1 MATARRNGEG
11 TLMDTDVGTEL
22 YAITA
27 VVAQFEVA
35 PETLVRYE
43 RAGLLR
49 PVLVNEVRFYS
60 TADIGRLNTIRR
72 MTDIMGINLAG
83 VDVVLRLLEEI
94 RLLQRQ
100 LE

>member
-1 MATARRNGEG
+1 
-11 TLMDTDVGTEL
+11 MDTSVTTDL

-27 VVAQFEVA
+27 VVAQFEVT

-49 PVLVNEVRFYS
+49 PMLVNEVRFYS
-60 TADIGRLNTIRR
+60 TADVDRLNTIRR

>member
-1 MATARRNGEG
+1 
-11 TLMDTDVGTEL
+11 MDTEKQSDL

-27 VVAQFEVA
+27 IAARFDVT

-49 PVLVNEVRFYS
+49 PTIVNEVRFYS
-60 TADIGRLNTIRR
+60 DADVERLSTINRL
-72 MTDIMGINLAG
+72 TTICGVNLAG

-94 RLLQRQ
+94 ENLQKQ
-100 LE
+100 L

>member
-1 MATARRNGEG
+1 
-11 TLMDTDVGTEL
+11 MDTEVVDSL

-27 VVAQFEVA
+27 VIAQFDVT

-49 PVLVNEVRFYS
+49 PRLLNDVRFYS
-60 TADIGRLNTIRR
+60 DADIERLTTIRKL
-72 MTDIMGINLAG
+72 TDICGLNLAG

-94 RLLQRQ
+94 RALQRQ
-100 LE
+100 LD

>member
-1 MATARRNGEG
+1 MME
-11 TLMDTDVGTEL
+11 TEL
-22 YAITA
+22 LEGFYAINA
-27 VVAQFEVA
+27 VVTQFDVT

-49 PVLVNEVRFYS
+49 PRLISDVRFYS
-60 TADIGRLNTIRR
+60 AADIDRLSTIRR
-72 MTDIMGINLAG
+72 LTDVCGINLAG

-94 RLLQRQ
+94 RTLQGQ

>member
-1 MATARRNGEG
+1 MG
-11 TLMDTDVGTEL
+11 TRTGDL

-27 VVAQFEVA
+27 IVAQFDVT

-43 RAGLLR
+43 RAGLLF
-49 PVLVNEVRFYS
+49 PQLINEVRFYS
-60 TADIGRLNTIRR
+60 TADVDRLNTIRR

>member
-1 MATARRNGEG
+1 MME
-11 TLMDTDVGTEL
+11 TEL
-22 YAITA
+22 LEGFYAINA
-27 VVAQFEVA
+27 VVAQFDVT

-49 PVLVNEVRFYS
+49 PRLINDVRFYS
-60 TADIGRLNTIRR
+60 AADIDRLSTIRR
-72 MTDIMGINLAG
+72 LTDVCGINLAG

-94 RLLQRQ
+94 RTLQGQ